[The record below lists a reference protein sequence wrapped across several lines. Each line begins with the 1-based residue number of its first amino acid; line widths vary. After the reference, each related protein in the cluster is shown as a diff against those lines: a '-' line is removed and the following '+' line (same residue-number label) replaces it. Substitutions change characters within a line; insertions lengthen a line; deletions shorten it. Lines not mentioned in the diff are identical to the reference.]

1 MLIKPTLPFLETMI
15 TQACNISC
23 AGCTNYSDLK
33 HDGYVTWAQ
42 GREELSAWLERV
54 DIPDFGIMGGEPLLN
69 PECEQWIGGVRDLM
83 PASQIRFTTN
93 GLLLTE
99 NSRIIDKL
107 HEIGNCVVKIT
118 VHVDDAKLETIIDS
132 IRKRYTWTPV
142 REFGIDRW
150 ITGNNV
156 RFQVNRPQ
164 VFYKTFVGSY
174 ADMQPHNSD
183 PVAAFDMCIQQTCP
197 LLYQGKI
204 YKCSSSGLLDGVL
217 ARRQYPNR
225 AQWEKYL
232 IEGLSVTDSNQS
244 LHSFIDNFGK
254 PNDICTMCP
263 SKQHTES
270 ILDHYQHVKFKK

>member
-23 AGCTNYSDLK
+23 TGCTNYSDLK

-42 GREELSAWLERV
+42 GQEELSAWLERV

-69 PECEQWIGGVRDLM
+69 PECKQWIQGVRDLM
-83 PASQIRFTTN
+83 PSSQIRFTTN

-99 NSRIIDKL
+99 DLRTIDTL
-107 HEIGNCVVKIT
+107 YDVGNCVIKIT
-118 VHVDDAKLETIIDS
+118 VHVDDPRLETVIDS
-132 IRKRYTWTPV
+132 VRKRYAWTPV

-150 ITGNNV
+150 TAGNNV
-156 RFQVNRPQ
+156 RFQINRPRA
-164 VFYKTFVGSY
+164 FYKTFIGSY
-174 ADMQPHNSD
+174 ADMRPHASD

-217 ARRQYPNR
+217 SRRQYPNR

-232 IEGLSVTDSNQS
+232 IKGLSVTDSNQA
-244 LHSFIDNFGK
+244 LDSFIDNFGK
-254 PNDICTMCP
+254 PNAVCAMCP
-263 SKQHTES
+263 SKQDTES
-270 ILDHYQHVKFKK
+270 ILDHYQYVKFKK